1 MSASYVCALCG
12 ATSEHYAPKCP
23 ACDGANALRVATSD
37 LSRLSAASSRVQIM
51 RANVTPET
59 RTATGLGVLDV
70 ALGEEENGSRGF
82 VHGAAYILTGTEGA
96 GKSTLA
102 LLVAEALARLGVLY
116 IATEEAQEKVERR
129 IARIR
134 LGDGL
139 PLLATDSVR
148 EVVAELDARK
158 PGLAIVDSLHGLRG
172 KPEDNARALLGWT
185 RRADHGARSLLV
197 VAHEVKDGSIS
208 GPKVL
213 GYLFDA
219 TIRLVADDGG
229 VDGPARPVEGAQL
242 ARYLVTKK
250 NRYGLD
256 GTWRLRLGA
265 RGWEDPPPAA
275 PPAGGL
281 GGDNVVSLDMQRGR
295 PHRRRG

>member
-1 MSASYVCALCG
+1 MTYVCALCG
-12 ATSEHYAPKCP
+12 ATSDAYAPKCP
-23 ACDGANALRVATSD
+23 ACDAPNALRVATGE
-37 LSRLSAASSRVQIM
+37 LSRLSAAPSRVQIM
-51 RANVTPET
+51 RANTTPER

-70 ALGEEENGSRGF
+70 ALGEEEDGSRGF

-116 IATEEAQEKVERR
+116 VGSEEPPEKIEKR
-129 IARIR
+129 ITRTR
-134 LGDGL
+134 LGVGL

-148 EVVAELDARK
+148 EAVAELDARK
-158 PGLAIVDSLHGLRG
+158 PGLAIVDSLHGFRG
-172 KPEDNARALLGWT
+172 KVEDNARALLGWT
-185 RRADHGARSLLV
+185 RRAEHGSRSLLV
-197 VAHEVKDGSIS
+197 VAHEVKDGTIA
-208 GPKVL
+208 GPKTL
-213 GYLFDA
+213 AYLFDA

-242 ARYLVTKK
+242 ARYLVVRK

-265 RGWEDPPPAA
+265 RGWEDPTP
-275 PPAGGL
+275 PPAGE
-281 GGDNVVSLDMQRGR
+281 GGNVVSLDAQRGR
-295 PHRRRG
+295 PPRRRRG